1 MFIDTKEA
9 QILTTKSF
17 KDFVFVSKTLSEKDE
32 KAFSDFL
39 KQRKSITLKTKDKK
53 KYKELQNQ

>member
-1 MFIDTKEA
+1 MDD
-9 QILTTKSF
+9 

-32 KAFSDFL
+32 KPFSDFL
-39 KQRKSITLKTKDKK
+39 KQRKSITLNATDKK